1 MLSEEGSK
9 QYLYLSELDNIII
22 IQNRRGT
29 NSFSWLCFAFFLSLL
44 LVSIMPKDHHF
55 LINVFLLLKSN
66 LHHCVL
72 GMLLKGRI

>member
-29 NSFSWLCFAFFLSLL
+29 NGCFAFFLSLL

-72 GMLLKGRI
+72 GRLLKGRI